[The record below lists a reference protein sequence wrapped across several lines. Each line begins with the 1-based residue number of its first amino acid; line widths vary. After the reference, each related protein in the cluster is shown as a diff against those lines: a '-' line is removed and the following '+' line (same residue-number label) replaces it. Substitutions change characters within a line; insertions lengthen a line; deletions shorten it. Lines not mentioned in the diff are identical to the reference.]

1 MHKKLPLKIL
11 DLFGTSCFLTKFVKL
26 FFYILILICTLSC
39 KFFDDSHGSSSS
51 SLFGGGS
58 CDWLILS
65 YMDADN
71 NLNDSL
77 YTDLIYEQIGLAN
90 LSGSASVKILALW
103 DGRNSGSRTYNHP
116 SGALYELGPID
127 SATYSSITSGSTNF
141 TMSSS
146 TKDLTAYA
154 WNWLGTEPDMSDV
167 STLRNFLSFA
177 AMNYSASNVVL
188 LLSDH
193 GAGTEYETVSGG
205 YGGRRSLASD
215 DTNGNDKLL
224 TATDIKN
231 AIASSGLH
239 VNVIWMDC
247 CLQGNVETTYALRGI
262 ADYLV
267 SSANSSYSNNHAA
280 IISGIN
286 ASTTPLSFSTSVVQ
300 AYADTHKD
308 GIIQMGNNERRA
320 SFDTMPTQSA
330 YSLDTEKQNT
340 LYSAIE
346 ALANALIA
354 AGDNTCT
361 SVYTSYLKQAS
372 SVSSCQG
379 MAFPGSFAYLND
391 IGYLCKNLKNNS
403 NSSVSSAANSVLRAL
418 DSVIVSSWLGR
429 TESESRNYYKKN
441 VTGISSTVL
450 SSSDGTFGLTI
461 ATQLN
466 PNISNSSLPLYS
478 NYEGVTGYSTSW
490 GVLMQKW
497 HTGEY

>member
-11 DLFGTSCFLTKFVKL
+11 DLFGTSCFLTKFVQL

-51 SLFGGGS
+51 SLFWGGS
-58 CDWLILS
+58 CDWLILG

-77 YTDLIYEQIGLAN
+77 YIDLINEQIGLAN
-90 LSGSASVKILALW
+90 LSDSASVKILTLW
-103 DGRNSGSRTYNHP
+103 DGYNTGNHYHP
-116 SGALYELGPID
+116 NGALYELGPVD
-127 SATYSSITSGSTNF
+127 RTSYNTGLNNSGF

-193 GAGTEYETVSGG
+193 GAGTEYETESGG

-215 DTNGNDKLL
+215 DTNGARKLL

-286 ASTTPLSFSTSVVQ
+286 ASTTPLSFATSVVQ

-308 GIIQMGNNERRA
+308 GIIQMSATDRRA

-340 LYSAIE
+340 LYNAIE
-346 ALANALIA
+346 ALANALIT
-354 AGDNTCT
+354 AGDSICT
-361 SVYTSYLKQAS
+361 SIYTSYLKQAS
-372 SVSSCQG
+372 SVTSCQG

-466 PNISNSSLPLYS
+466 PDIRNSFLPLYS
-478 NYEGVTGYSTSW
+478 NYEDVTDYSTSW